1 MNAHA
6 VTLAQTNLD
15 LALLNAEAES
25 IASSDLYIWLHERLP
40 SEIAIRLYDL
50 VDKTE
55 EVADRIISI
64 GKIILIK
71 IIEFVNTHPNLT
83 LGIALGVAI
92 GVLVNQVPY
101 LGPFLSPIAMAL
113 GVSIGAVAGHRLD
126 KREKGQVANSDVN
139 LIAISQDLIEI
150 AKEFFKLLID
160 IFNAVFDK
168 PVLREV

>member
-1 MNAHA
+1 
-6 VTLAQTNLD
+6 
-15 LALLNAEAES
+15 
-25 IASSDLYIWLHERLP
+25 
-40 SEIAIRLYDL
+40 
-50 VDKTE
+50 
-55 EVADRIISI
+55 
-64 GKIILIK
+64 
-71 IIEFVNTHPNLT
+71 
-83 LGIALGVAI
+83 LGAAI
-92 GVLVNQVPY
+92 GVLVHQVPY

-126 KREKGQVANSDVN
+126 KRGKGQVENSDVN